1 MVNIE
6 TNFRG
11 ASMRLIES
19 IRKNNYETVSII
31 GLAKNAGKTM
41 TLNYLMEEA
50 ANLNI
55 KTGITSTGRDGENT
69 DLVTQT
75 QKPSIS
81 VIEGMYVATAKKTL
95 MLSNAKTEILE
106 TTGISTAM
114 GEVIIVRVRQKG
126 NIQIAG
132 PVTAKDMKYVA
143 GRLKYY
149 GAEVVFIDGAI
160 DRKAVSSPVI
170 TDACVIATGAVL
182 SRDMKKVLE
191 KTAHAVECY
200 SLKGTDE
207 HVKNIV
213 RKTNKTC
220 IISENGKVIVP
231 DIATSITGGKKIS
244 ELIDEKTSHVFVKGA
259 VTSTMLKELWENKH
273 LRGIKLIIEDGTKIF
288 TDINVWNEMR
298 RKGLKVEALNT
309 INVLA
314 VTLNPVSPE
323 GYFFDSE
330 VLKENM
336 KKVLPGMKIVD
347 VVSGGEED

>member
-1 MVNIE
+1 
-6 TNFRG
+6 
-11 ASMRLIES
+11 MRLIETL
-19 IRKNNYETVSII
+19 KQNNYKTVSII
-31 GLAKNAGKTM
+31 GLAKNAGKTV
-41 TLNYLMEEA
+41 TLNYLIEEA
-50 ANLNI
+50 DNLNI

-75 QKPSIS
+75 QKPSIL
-81 VIEGMYVATAKKTL
+81 VTEGMYVATAKKTL

-114 GEVIIVRVRQKG
+114 GEVIIVRVRQRG

-132 PVTAKDMKYVA
+132 PVSTTDMKYVA
-143 GRLKYY
+143 GRLIYY

-200 SLKGTDE
+200 SLNETDE
-207 HVKNIV
+207 HVKKILQ
-213 RKTNKTC
+213 RINKTC
-220 IISENGKVIVP
+220 IISEGGRAVVP
-231 DIATSITGGKKIS
+231 DIKTSITGGKKIS
-244 ELIDEKTSHVFVKGA
+244 ALIDEKSTHVFVKGA
-259 VTSTMLKELWENKH
+259 VTSALLKDLWENKY

-298 RKGLKVEALNT
+298 RKGLKVEAINT

-314 VTLNPVSPE
+314 VTLNPVSPA

-330 VLKENM
+330 IFKENM
-336 KKVLPGMKIVD
+336 ERILSGIKIVD
-347 VVSGGEED
+347 VVSGGDEY

>member
-1 MVNIE
+1 
-6 TNFRG
+6 
-11 ASMRLIES
+11 MRLIET
-19 IRKNNYETVSII
+19 IKQNNYETISII
-31 GLAKNAGKTM
+31 GLAKNAGKTV
-41 TLNYLMEEA
+41 TLNYLIEEA
-50 ANLNI
+50 DNLNI

-69 DLVTQT
+69 DLVTET
-75 QKPSIS
+75 HKPSIF
-81 VIEGMYVATAKKTL
+81 VTEGMYVATAKKTL

-106 TTGISTAM
+106 TTGIPTAM
-114 GEVIIVRVRQKG
+114 GEVIIVRVRQGG

-132 PVTAKDMKYVA
+132 PVNTTDMKYVA
-143 GRLKYY
+143 GRLKHY

-207 HVKNIV
+207 HVKNVV

-220 IISENGKVIVP
+220 IISECGKTIIP
-231 DIATSITGGKKIS
+231 DIKTSITGGKKIS
-244 ELIDEKTSHVFVKGA
+244 ELIDEKTTHVFVKGA
-259 VTSTMLKELWENKH
+259 ITSALLKDLWENKY
-273 LRGIKLIIEDGTKIF
+273 LRGIKLIIEDGTKLF

-298 RKGLKVEALNT
+298 RKGLKVEVLNT
-309 INVLA
+309 ISVLA
-314 VTLNPVSPE
+314 VTLNPVSPA

-336 KKVLPGMKIVD
+336 EKVIPIVKIVD
-347 VVSGGEED
+347 VVSGGDEY

>member
-1 MVNIE
+1 
-6 TNFRG
+6 
-11 ASMRLIES
+11 MRLIET
-19 IRKNNYETVSII
+19 IKQNNYETVSII
-31 GLAKNAGKTM
+31 GLAKNAGKTV
-41 TLNYLMEEA
+41 TLNYLIEEA
-50 ANLNI
+50 INLNI

-69 DLVTQT
+69 DLITKT
-75 QKPSIS
+75 QKPAIS
-81 VIEGMYVATAKKTL
+81 VTEGMYVATAKKTL
-95 MLSNAKTEILE
+95 MLSNAKAEILE

-114 GEVIIVRVRQKG
+114 GEVIIIRVRQKG

-132 PVTAKDMKYVA
+132 PVSAKDMKYVA
-143 GRLKYY
+143 KRLKHY

-160 DRKAVSSPVI
+160 DRKAVSSPAI

-200 SLKGTDE
+200 SLTGTDE
-207 HVKNIV
+207 HVKNIA
-213 RKTNKTC
+213 RKINKTC
-220 IISENGKVIVP
+220 IISEGGKILVP
-231 DIATSITGGKKIS
+231 DIKTSITSGKKIS
-244 ELIDEKTSHVFVKGA
+244 EMINEKTTHVFVKGA
-259 VTSTMLKELWENKH
+259 VTSALLKDLWENKY

-288 TDINVWNEMR
+288 TDINMWNEMR
-298 RKGLKVEALNT
+298 RKGLKVETINT

-336 KKVLPGMKIVD
+336 KKVLTGIKIVD

>member
-1 MVNIE
+1 
-6 TNFRG
+6 
-11 ASMRLIES
+11 MRLIQT
-19 IRKNNYETVSII
+19 IKQNNYETVSII
-31 GLAKNAGKTM
+31 GLAKNAGKTV
-41 TLNYLMEEA
+41 TLNYLIEEA
-50 ANLNI
+50 ENLNI

-75 QKPSIS
+75 KKPAIM
-81 VIEGMYVATAKKTL
+81 VTEGMYAATAKKTL
-95 MLSNAKTEILE
+95 MLSNARTEILE

-126 NIQIAG
+126 NMQIAG
-132 PVTAKDMKYVA
+132 PVSAKDMKYVA
-143 GRLKYY
+143 GRLKHY

-200 SLKGTDE
+200 SLPGTDV

-213 RKTNKTC
+213 RKINKTC
-220 IISENGKVIVP
+220 IISEDGNILVP
-231 DIATSITGGKKIS
+231 DIKTSITGGRKIS
-244 ELIDEKTSHVFVKGA
+244 ELIDGKTSHIFIKGA
-259 VTSTMLKELWENKH
+259 LTSALLKELWGNIY
-273 LRGIKLIIEDGTKIF
+273 LRGINLIIEDGTKIF

-298 RKGLKVEALNT
+298 RKGLKVEALDT

-336 KKVLPGMKIVD
+336 KKTLPGINIVD
-347 VVSGGEED
+347 VVSGGDED

>member
-1 MVNIE
+1 
-6 TNFRG
+6 
-11 ASMRLIES
+11 MRLIET
-19 IRKNNYETVSII
+19 IKQNNYETVSII
-31 GLAKNAGKTM
+31 GLAKNAGKTV
-41 TLNYLMEEA
+41 TLNYLIEEA
-50 ANLNI
+50 DNFNI

-69 DLVTQT
+69 DLVTET
-75 QKPSIS
+75 HKPSIF
-81 VIEGMYVATAKKTL
+81 VTEGMYVATAKKTL

-106 TTGISTAM
+106 TTGIPTAM
-114 GEVIIVRVRQKG
+114 GEVIIVRVRQGG

-132 PVTAKDMKYVA
+132 PVNTTDMKYVA

-182 SRDMKKVLE
+182 SRDLKKVLE

-207 HVKNIV
+207 HVKNVV

-220 IISENGKVIVP
+220 IISEGLNTVVP
-231 DIATSITGGKKIS
+231 DIKTSITGGKKIS
-244 ELIDEKTSHVFVKGA
+244 ELIDDKTTHVFVKGA
-259 VTSTMLKELWENKH
+259 ITSALLKDLWENKY
-273 LRGIKLIIEDGTKIF
+273 LRGIKLIIEDGTKLF

-298 RKGLKVEALNT
+298 RKGLKVEVLNT
-309 INVLA
+309 ISVLA
-314 VTLNPVSPE
+314 VTLNPVSPA

-336 KKVLPGMKIVD
+336 EKVLPGVKIVD
-347 VVSGGEED
+347 VVSGGDEY

>member
-1 MVNIE
+1 
-6 TNFRG
+6 
-11 ASMRLIES
+11 MRLIET
-19 IRKNNYETVSII
+19 IKQNNYETVSII
-31 GLAKNAGKTM
+31 GLAKNAGKTV
-41 TLNYLMEEA
+41 TLNYLIEEA
-50 ANLNI
+50 DNFNI

-69 DLVTQT
+69 DLVTET
-75 QKPSIS
+75 HKPSIF
-81 VIEGMYVATAKKTL
+81 VTEGMYVATAKKTL

-106 TTGISTAM
+106 TTGIPTAM
-114 GEVIIVRVRQKG
+114 GEVIIVRVRQGG

-132 PVTAKDMKYVA
+132 PVNTTDMKYVA

-182 SRDMKKVLE
+182 SRDLKKVLE

-207 HVKNIV
+207 HVKNVV
-213 RKTNKTC
+213 RKINKTC
-220 IISENGKVIVP
+220 IISEGLKTVVP
-231 DIATSITGGKKIS
+231 DIKTSITGGKKIS
-244 ELIDEKTSHVFVKGA
+244 ELIDDKTTHVFVKGA
-259 VTSTMLKELWENKH
+259 ITSALLKDLWENKY
-273 LRGIKLIIEDGTKIF
+273 LRGIKLIIEDGTKLF

-309 INVLA
+309 IIVLA
-314 VTLNPVSPE
+314 VTLNPVSPA

-330 VLKENM
+330 VLRENM
-336 KKVLPGMKIVD
+336 EKVLPKVKIVD
-347 VVSGGEED
+347 VVSGGDEY

>member
-1 MVNIE
+1 
-6 TNFRG
+6 
-11 ASMRLIES
+11 MRLIET
-19 IRKNNYETVSII
+19 IKQNNYETVSII
-31 GLAKNAGKTM
+31 GLAKNAGKTV
-41 TLNYLMEEA
+41 TLNYLIEEA
-50 ANLNI
+50 INLNI

-69 DLVTQT
+69 DLITKT
-75 QKPSIS
+75 QKPAIS
-81 VIEGMYVATAKKTL
+81 VTEGMYVATAKKTL
-95 MLSNAKTEILE
+95 MLSNAKAEILE

-114 GEVIIVRVRQKG
+114 GEVIIIRVRQKG

-132 PVTAKDMKYVA
+132 PVSAKDMKYVA
-143 GRLKYY
+143 RRLKYY

-200 SLKGTDE
+200 SLPGTDV

-213 RKTNKTC
+213 RKINKTC
-220 IISENGKVIVP
+220 IISEDGNILVP
-231 DIATSITGGKKIS
+231 DIKTSITGGRKIS
-244 ELIDEKTSHVFVKGA
+244 ELIDGKTSHIFIKGA
-259 VTSTMLKELWENKH
+259 LTSALLKELWGNIY
-273 LRGIKLIIEDGTKIF
+273 LRGINLIIEDGTKIF

-298 RKGLKVEALNT
+298 RKGLKVEALDT

-336 KKVLPGMKIVD
+336 KKTLPGINIVD
-347 VVSGGEED
+347 VVSGGDED

>member
-1 MVNIE
+1 
-6 TNFRG
+6 
-11 ASMRLIES
+11 MRLIET
-19 IRKNNYETVSII
+19 IKENNYETISII

-41 TLNYLMEEA
+41 TLNYLIGEA
-50 ANLNI
+50 ENLNVKI
-55 KTGITSTGRDGENT
+55 GITSTGRDGENT
-69 DLVTQT
+69 DLVTET
-75 QKPSIS
+75 HKPSIL
-81 VIEGMYVATAKKTL
+81 VTEGMYVATAKKTL
-95 MLSNAKTEILE
+95 MLSNAKCEILE

-114 GEVIIVRVRQKG
+114 GQVIIVRVRQKG

-132 PVTAKDMKYVA
+132 PVSATDMKYVA

-149 GAEVVFIDGAI
+149 GAQVVFIDGAI

-191 KTAHAVECY
+191 KTAHTVECY
-200 SLKGTDE
+200 SLPGTDD
-207 HVKNIV
+207 HVQKIV

-220 IISENGKVIVP
+220 IISQGGKTYVP
-231 DIATSITGGKKIS
+231 KIKTSITGGKKIS
-244 ELIDEKTSHVFVKGA
+244 GHIDEETTHVFLKGA
-259 VTSTMLKELWENKH
+259 VTTALLKDLWENKY
-273 LRGIKLIIEDGTKIF
+273 LRGIKLIIEDGTKLF
-288 TDINVWNEMR
+288 TDINVWNDMR

-314 VTLNPVSPE
+314 VTLNPVSPA

-336 KKVLPGMKIVD
+336 ERVLPNIKIVD
-347 VVSGGEED
+347 VVSGGDEY